1 MSKTTKKRRPK
12 GHGGIVRRS
21 SGIYAYRFITPDGP
35 KETSLRTRN
44 RREAEAKAEELER
57 MAKAR
62 TELEAEQ
69 LIAVHKGL
77 IERQALPFAQIWT
90 EFQKTGHQAAPGTLD
105 NYHRALIRFIDWMRE
120 NRPNE
125 ADFSEIPTQTA
136 NAYLDELWASGLSA
150 STFNQHLTALNLI
163 TRKLAT
169 RRRGMSNPWPR
180 GKDAR
185 KKAVQ
190 QERLPLN
197 QEQAQTLLDLLRE
210 YNGPH
215 PKEIPVA
222 VLLGMFSG
230 MRLADAVLLDW
241 KAVDLRGGWITY
253 TPQKTRNTSG
263 AVCTVPILPPLNE
276 ALRTLPTDGEKV
288 LPGLSAHYQKAQGYV
303 TRLLGAIVLQATGEE
318 RQDVEAQHQRA
329 RRLYGFHSLRHT
341 FAAEAAK
348 AGATPGQLK
357 AMTGDNLATL
367 DRHYVKA
374 KNMATAPA
382 VAFKPIRRLLGRGAG
397 GNVAERAELHR
408 LADELSLA
416 DVRDVLAFARRL
428 AGVQDAVQVQN
439 VLTVEATA

>member
-21 SGIYAYRFITPDGP
+21 SGIYAFRYNTPDGP

-62 TELEAEQ
+62 TELEAVQ
-69 LIAVHKGL
+69 QIAVHKEL
-77 IERQALPFAQIWT
+77 IERQALPFALVWT

-125 ADFSEIPTQTA
+125 TDFADIPAQTA
-136 NAYLDELWASGLSA
+136 NAYLDELWGSGLSA

-197 QEQAQTLLDLLRE
+197 QEQAHMLLDILNE

-215 PKEIPVA
+215 PKEMPVA
-222 VLLGMFSG
+222 VLLGLFAG

-253 TPQKTRNTSG
+253 TPQKTRNTSQ
-263 AVCTVPILPPLNE
+263 ALCTVPILPPLAE
-276 ALRTLPTDGEKV
+276 VLRTLPTDGEKV
-288 LPGLSAHYQKAQGYV
+288 LPGLAAHYQKAQGYV

-318 RQDVEAQHQRA
+318 RQETKAQHQRA

-341 FAAEAAK
+341 FATEAAK
-348 AGATPGQLK
+348 AGSTPGQLK

-367 DRHYVKA
+367 DRFYAKA

-382 VAFKPIRRLLGRGAG
+382 VAFQPLPRLLDRGNAG
-397 GNVAERAELHR
+397 TSAERSELHR

-416 DVRDVLAFARRL
+416 DVRDVLAFAQRL
-428 AGVQDAVQVQN
+428 AGMQDAVQVQDM
-439 VLTVEATA
+439 LTVEATA